1 MYPSGWRVRTR
12 NGRPDCSFRPPEN
25 PAVMRVYLSSK
36 KWIFCCSFRQFF
48 PKPFSIEKRR
58 GKTAAEH
65 RGRVIEVV
73 ITSRTRNAV
82 VRKGTWVRIP
92 PSPPTKPVIAMV
104 TGFWIFWK
112 SLFLPDFQW
121 AELLNTWAELLRFLK
136 NTGCPGSKIAYIQ
149 QFFHLL
155 SKQLSSGNSSIFVI
169 ASAEEIFDE

>member
-1 MYPSGWRVRTR
+1 MKNEIRELSHSKSNQWLVVMSDRNPVISTVIVKQKNLKIWVLPKSSAQKFPEKESPEKAEAETDGEKSTR
-12 NGRPDCSFRPPEN
+12 RS
-25 PAVMRVYLSSK
+25 
-36 KWIFCCSFRQFF
+36 
-48 PKPFSIEKRR
+48 
-58 GKTAAEH
+58 
-65 RGRVIEVV
+65 IEVV

-136 NTGCPGSKIAYIQ
+136 NTGCTGSKI
-149 QFFHLL
+149 
-155 SKQLSSGNSSIFVI
+155 
-169 ASAEEIFDE
+169 